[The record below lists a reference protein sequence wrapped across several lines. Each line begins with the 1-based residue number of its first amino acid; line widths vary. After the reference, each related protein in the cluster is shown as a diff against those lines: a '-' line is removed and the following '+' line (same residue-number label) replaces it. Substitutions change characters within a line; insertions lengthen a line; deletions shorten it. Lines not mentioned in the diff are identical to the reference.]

1 MVFLNKNDLSFNIPF
16 SWCQCFNA
24 LGICC
29 IKICE
34 QAVTVVSIGVFLIFF
49 HAFSYSGVY
58 FQGIWLI
65 FLCYSHINKRGR
77 KSSLPL
83 ISKKPLLFL
92 FLKLNAPLLRE
103 TTQQSTTKRTSICC
117 LRIETSN
124 QINNLD
130 IQIKNSFKLLVRF
143 FYLGE
148 YHKRSQSTI

>member
-103 TTQQSTTKRTSICC
+103 TTQPSAWAVYHYKDKYLLLTHIF
-117 LRIETSN
+117 
-124 QINNLD
+124 QIGMVTLTQVLLEE
-130 IQIKNSFKLLVRF
+130 ILKLYVLW
-143 FYLGE
+143 
-148 YHKRSQSTI
+148 